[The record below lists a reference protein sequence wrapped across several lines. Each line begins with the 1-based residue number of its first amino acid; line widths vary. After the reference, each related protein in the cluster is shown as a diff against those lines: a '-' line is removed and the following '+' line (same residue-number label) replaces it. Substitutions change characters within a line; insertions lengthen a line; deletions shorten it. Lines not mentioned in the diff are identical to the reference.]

1 MRGLIWGCIYGG
13 GAVVFGAILS
23 HALSGKL
30 TEKEL
35 GTLDIA
41 AKYLF
46 YVAMPLLVLHLSKK
60 EWRWPIRLFNMFIIS
75 AALFSGS
82 LILLVLTKQSFFAYF
97 TPLGG
102 GLLILSWAYLLFLGI
117 KKHH

>member
-46 YVAMPLLVLHLSKK
+46 LCCNATIGSSSFK
-60 EWRWPIRLFNMFIIS
+60 ERM
-75 AALFSGS
+75 AL
-82 LILLVLTKQSFFAYF
+82 AN
-97 TPLGG
+97 
-102 GLLILSWAYLLFLGI
+102 
-117 KKHH
+117 

>member
-23 HALSGKL
+23 HALSDKL

-82 LILLVLTKQSFFAYF
+82 LILVLTKQSFFAYF

-102 GLLILSWAYLLFLGI
+102 GLLILSWAYLLCLGI
-117 KKHH
+117 KKHQ